1 VCNSPFP
8 GLFHPLNQ
16 PVQRVNLNDCAF
28 LYAQSFI
35 VPILLRYGFP
45 GFLIVKN
52 PDAQVSRVGIS
63 GVGIMNRK
71 TVIRLTS
78 FLLLIVTIICVVTGI
93 MKWPGLIS
101 ALGLTYRQ
109 VPVLLITEIHDWSGL
124 LMTVLVMVHVYQ
136 FRGFIRR
143 MARNLISSGVKQ

>member
-1 VCNSPFP
+1 
-8 GLFHPLNQ
+8 
-16 PVQRVNLNDCAF
+16 
-28 LYAQSFI
+28 
-35 VPILLRYGFP
+35 
-45 GFLIVKN
+45 
-52 PDAQVSRVGIS
+52 
-63 GVGIMNRK
+63 MNKK

-93 MKWPGLIS
+93 IKWPGLIP

-109 VPVLLITEIHDWSGL
+109 VPVAIITDIHDWSGL

-143 MARNLISSGVKQ
+143 MVRTVIS